1 MNKIIHNLSELDL
14 NATYS
19 YADYLLWWFEQR
31 VELIKGQIFQMSPAP
46 NRKHQILASNLH
58 FVLRT
63 HLHLKES
70 KCHVFFAPFDVRLLD
85 KTKSSK
91 KNEEIYTVVQPDLCV
106 ICDETKLDDKG
117 CIGAPDLIVE
127 ILSPGNSKKDLK
139 IKYQLYEEAG
149 VKEYW
154 IVFPS
159 EMVLQQFVLNEKG
172 QYELKSSYAEDE
184 KFHAFIFPDLVIDL
198 AEVFK
203 D

>member
-31 VELIKGQIFQMSPAP
+31 VELI
-46 NRKHQILASNLH
+46 
-58 FVLRT
+58 
-63 HLHLKES
+63 
-70 KCHVFFAPFDVRLLD
+70 
-85 KTKSSK
+85 
-91 KNEEIYTVVQPDLCV
+91 YTVVQPDLSV